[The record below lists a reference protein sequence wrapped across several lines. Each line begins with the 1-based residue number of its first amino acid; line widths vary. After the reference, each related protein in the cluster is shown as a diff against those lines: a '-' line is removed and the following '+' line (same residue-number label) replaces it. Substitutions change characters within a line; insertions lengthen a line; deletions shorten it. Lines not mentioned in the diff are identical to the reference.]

1 MNCGNHS
8 NAVGH
13 AGTGRRHACHCTPYG
28 PPSTA
33 PSGPPGDAPVNHYAF
48 TLEAPLFMYRARCD
62 AVTEAGLART
72 GVISTGLYTI
82 PPHVA
87 K

>member
-1 MNCGNHS
+1 MHCCNHS

-13 AGTGRRHACHCTPYG
+13 AGTGRGHACHCTPYG

-33 PSGPPGDAPVNHYAF
+33 SSGPPGDAPVNHYAF
-48 TLEAPLFMYRARCD
+48 TLEAPLFKYRARHG
-62 AVTEAGLART
+62 AATGAGLART
-72 GVISTGLYTI
+72 GVISTELYTI
-82 PPHVA
+82 PHHVP